1 MEGSYMSPLT
11 QTTNMRRRTTLKK
24 LRREDLDQFSFKYIQ
39 FEDPLGLQGANS
51 FLFGSRAQRTI
62 QSRRCRF
69 GFLDICVAVEIIR
82 MSKTSGERVWSR
94 TRRSLGIQYS
104 GK

>member
-1 MEGSYMSPLT
+1 
-11 QTTNMRRRTTLKK
+11 MRRRTTLKK
-24 LRREDLDQFSFKYIQ
+24 LRREDLDQFFKYVQ

-51 FLFGSRAQRTI
+51 FLFVSRAQRTI
-62 QSRRCRF
+62 QSRRYRF
-69 GFLDICVAVEIIR
+69 GFLDVCVAVEIIR